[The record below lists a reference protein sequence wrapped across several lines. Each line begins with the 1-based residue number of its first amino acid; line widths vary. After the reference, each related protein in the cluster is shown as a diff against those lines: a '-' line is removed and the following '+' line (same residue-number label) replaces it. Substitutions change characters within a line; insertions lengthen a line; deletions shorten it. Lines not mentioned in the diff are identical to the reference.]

1 MMKSIDQ
8 LLAEHPFTTD
18 LSADHLKLMARTAS
32 IVEFEEDDFIFHEHE
47 EARWFY
53 LIVSGSAALK
63 ISAPGSGP
71 IPIQTISAGQALG
84 WSWMMPPY
92 KWHFG
97 ARAITRVTAVRMDAG
112 FLRRILEENVDLGY
126 AVLLRMNRVLAERLQ
141 ATRLQLLDV
150 YQCAV

>member
-1 MMKSIDQ
+1 MKSVDQ
-8 LLAEHPFTTD
+8 LLAEHPFTSD
-18 LSADHLKLMARTAS
+18 LSVDQITLMARTAS
-32 IVEFEEDDFIFHEHE
+32 VEEFEEDDFIFHEHE

-53 LIVSGSAALK
+53 LIISGNVALK

-71 IPIQTISAGQALG
+71 IPIQTIAAGQALG

-97 ARAITRVTAVRMDAG
+97 ARAITRVTALRMDAG
-112 FLRRILEENVDLGY
+112 YLRRTMEENAELGY
-126 AVLLRMNRVLAERLQ
+126 AVLYRMNRVLAERLQ